1 MTQPQ
6 TLKRFDNNRFTIW
19 LGRVVYKMI
28 GWQVEGSVPESVPK
42 SVMIVAHH
50 TSNWDFPIGLFG
62 SFALNI
68 KPFWI
73 GKHSL
78 FNWPMGRLMRW
89 LGGIPIDRRHSKD
102 FVKHAIQLLND
113 HEKLMLVIAP
123 EGTRKRVDQW
133 KSGFYYIANGA
144 SVPIICAFID
154 YKRKVTG
161 IGPIIMPTGDIQA
174 DLQKIRAFYQTIT
187 AKKPE
192 NVGEMVFRKKKKS

>member
-6 TLKRFDNNRFTIW
+6 TLKRFDNNKFTIW
-19 LGRVVYKMI
+19 LGRMVYKMI

-50 TSNWDFPIGLFG
+50 TSNWDFPLGLFA
-62 SFALNI
+62 SFLLRI

-73 GKHSL
+73 GKHTL
-78 FNWPMGRLMRW
+78 FHWPLGRLMRW
-89 LGGIPIDRRHSKD
+89 LGGIPIDRRASKD
-102 FVKHAIQLLND
+102 FVNHTIQLFNE
-113 HEKLMLVIAP
+113 HEKLMIVITP
-123 EGTRKRVDQW
+123 EGTRKRRDQW
-133 KSGFYYIANGA
+133 KSGFYHIANGA

-161 IGPIIMPTGDIQA
+161 IGPMIMPSGDIQA
-174 DLQKIRAFYQTIT
+174 DMKKIRAFYQTIT

-192 NVGEMVFRKKKKS
+192 NVGEMVFRSKNQ